1 MSLHAED
8 EAAANSISVWYS
20 LSSSNRWRHGP
31 AAVATSTTLNERQCL
46 PPPKETCG
54 LSNTL
59 SMLKAENFL
68 AETDSSYFKGRPA
81 PPPCRITIAARL
93 IKNMFLIKTSLSPER
108 SNVGARLGEALTLAA
123 RPASITDG
131 N

>member
-20 LSSSNRWRHGP
+20 LSSSNRRRHGP

-54 LSNTL
+54 LLNTL
-59 SMLKAENFL
+59 SMLKAEN
-68 AETDSSYFKGRPA
+68 ETDSSYFKGRPA

-93 IKNMFLIKTSLSPER
+93 IKNMFLIKTSRSPER
-108 SNVGARLGEALTLAA
+108 RIVGARLGEALTLAA